1 MSENVDQYK
10 MILETLVSIFTVDK
24 GSLKILLMKRQTDPY
39 KGYWILPNSIVS
51 NDETIDE
58 NVSKVMESKLKLDD
72 IYIEQNHV
80 FSAINRDQDERV
92 VGVSYIG
99 LIDHVSANLKMENVP
114 GVEFAWFNISDI
126 PKMGYDHEEI
136 VKDSIL
142 YLRKILVNSKILKYL
157 FPSDFTLPE
166 IQKVYE
172 QILDRK
178 LDRRNFR
185 KKFINLGLVTDTGYK
200 NEGNNGRP
208 GKLYRFNDEIKE
220 RDLF

>member
-1 MSENVDQYK
+1 MDDRDEYK
-10 MILETLVSIFTVDK
+10 LVLETLVNIFTVEK
-24 GSLKILLMKRQTDPY
+24 GSLKVLLMKKPSNPY
-39 KGYWILPNSIVS
+39 KGYWIIPNSIVS
-51 NDETIDE
+51 NNETIEE
-58 NVSKVMESKLKLDD
+58 NIEKIVAKKLGLEG
-72 IYIEQNHV
+72 IFIEQNHV
-80 FSAINRDQDERV
+80 FSSLDRDLEERV

-99 LIDHVSANLKMENVP
+99 LIDHVSADLKLENIP
-114 GVEFAWFNISDI
+114 GIELAWFNIDGI
-126 PKMGYDHEEI
+126 PKMAYDHEEI

-142 YLRKILVNSKILKYL
+142 YLRKTLVNSKVLKHL

-172 QILDRK
+172 QILGRT

-200 NEGNNGRP
+200 NEGSNGRP